1 MKDYLMEIFSSELFS
16 LMINASIIH
25 TIFSAAIM
33 ATLQVPPDTI
43 LESGLR
49 EILMVFEE

>member
-16 LMINASIIH
+16 ILINASIIH
-25 TIFSAAIM
+25 TVFNMAIM
-33 ATLQVPPDTI
+33 ATLQVPPDSI

-49 EILMVFEE
+49 EIIMVFDD